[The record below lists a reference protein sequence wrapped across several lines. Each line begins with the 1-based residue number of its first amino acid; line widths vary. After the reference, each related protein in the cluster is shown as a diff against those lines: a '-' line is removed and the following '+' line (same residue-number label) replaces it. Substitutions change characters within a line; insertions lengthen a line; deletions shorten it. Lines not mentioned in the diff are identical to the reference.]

1 MAVEDRLRFQ
11 LEEIARQRAEH
22 RQDVGRLHAGGG
34 GGTSGGV
41 TDDWKASVDA
51 QLKQLREDVQQVRNW
66 IVVGIAGPL
75 LAVIGLYVYTGTKFD
90 VVAAKFDIVETRIVG
105 VESKVNLL
113 AVEQAKTNAKLDL
126 LLERS
131 ARKAR

>member
-1 MAVEDRLRFQ
+1 MANDSPVVVGLFRQQARLRSV
-11 LEEIARQRAEH
+11 EERFTADSLSH
-22 RQDVGRLHAGGG
+22 GGG

-51 QLKQLREDVQQVRNW
+51 QLKHLREDIQQVRNW

-75 LAVIGLYVYTGTKFD
+75 LAVIGLYAYTGNKFD
-90 VVAAKFDIVETRIVG
+90 AAEARTVG
-105 VESKVNLL
+105 VEARLSAL
-113 AVEQAKTNAKLDL
+113 AVEQAKMDAKLSV

-131 ARKAR
+131 SPRKR